1 MIRIFAQYRRKKR
14 HIVAIF
20 AVHIIYSMA
29 IYISRGEIMAVKS
42 IKRDINDV
50 STWAYPN
57 IPSGVTVL
65 RKEDVTEA
73 EIYGIYR
80 DCINIQRS
88 AYLRLIKEQGH
99 ELPPVDEKVLA
110 AH

>member
-1 MIRIFAQYRRKKR
+1 
-14 HIVAIF
+14 
-20 AVHIIYSMA
+20 
-29 IYISRGEIMAVKS
+29 MAVKS

-73 EIYGIYR
+73 EIYNIYR
-80 DCINIQRS
+80 DCINIQRN
-88 AYLRLIKEQGH
+88 AYLRLIKEQEH